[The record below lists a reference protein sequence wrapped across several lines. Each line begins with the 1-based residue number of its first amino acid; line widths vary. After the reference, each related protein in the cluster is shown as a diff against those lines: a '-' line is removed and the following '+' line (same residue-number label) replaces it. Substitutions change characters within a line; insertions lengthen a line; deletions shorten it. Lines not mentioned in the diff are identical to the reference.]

1 MTLRTPHSRPAPRRG
16 FTLVELLVVI
26 AIIGVLVGLLL
37 PAVQA
42 AREAARRS
50 QCTNNMRQ
58 LGIAIHTYHDAKKK
72 LPSSVRPFASFTVR
86 AGAFA
91 LLLPYVDRRDLWDQ
105 YDVSVTW
112 SDPKNLPVSKT
123 RIATYECPSSPSVAG
138 QDHVPDGVSPS
149 TPWTPVVANGDY
161 GASLGVH
168 PNLATYAAGLPTPVP
183 VQGSEAV
190 VSSSTKPTN
199 GFLPKNTAI
208 NFGHVTDGLSNT
220 IAILESA
227 GRPNVYRRGTLVD
240 SDPGKHRVNAGG
252 WVRPASDILFT
263 GSNAAGD
270 QLIGSF
276 VNRTNGDD
284 IGQETYGSNGYPT
297 SASNLTWN
305 TEGTSQPYSFH
316 NGGLNVVL
324 GDGAVKFIS
333 EDIHFGVMAALITRN
348 GAGIISGTPPNAV
361 YKEMLIEN
369 VF

>member
-1 MTLRTPHSRPAPRRG
+1 MTVHTPLARRDRRG

-50 QCTNNMRQ
+50 QCTNNLKQ
-58 LGIAIHTYHDAKKK
+58 IGIATHTYHDAKKK

-91 LLLPYVDRRDLWDQ
+91 LLLPYIDRRDLWDQ
-105 YDVSVTW
+105 YDTSVTW
-112 SDPKNLPVSKT
+112 SDPKNLPISKT
-123 RIATYECPSSPSVAG
+123 RISTYECPSSPSVG
-138 QDHVPDGVSPS
+138 QQDHVPDGVSPT
-149 TPWTPVVANGDY
+149 TPWAPLVANGDY

-168 PNLATYAAGLPTPVP
+168 PNLETYAASLPTPVP
-183 VQGSEAV
+183 IQGSDAP
-190 VSSSTKPTN
+190 VSTAAKPTN

-220 IAILESA
+220 IAVLESA
-227 GRPNVYRRGTLVD
+227 GRPNLYRRGALVD
-240 SDPGKHRVNAGG
+240 PDPGKKRVNAGG
-252 WVRPASDILFT
+252 WVRPASDIMFT
-263 GSNAAGD
+263 GSSASGD
-270 QLIGSF
+270 VLIGQF

-284 IGQETYGSNGYPT
+284 IGDQTYGTSGYPS
-297 SASNLTWN
+297 SASSIAWG

-324 GDGAVKFIS
+324 GDGAVKFIA
-333 EDIHFGVMAALITRN
+333 EEIHFGVFAALITRN
-348 GAGIISGTPPNAV
+348 GAGILSGTPPTAT

>member
-1 MTLRTPHSRPAPRRG
+1 MSHPTPLSRSARRRG

-50 QCTNNMRQ
+50 QCTNNLKQ
-58 LGIAIHTYHDAKKK
+58 IGIAVHTYHDSKKK

-91 LLLPYVDRRDLWDQ
+91 LMLPYIDRRDLWDQ
-105 YDVSVTW
+105 YDVNVTW
-112 SDPKNLPVSKT
+112 SDPKNLQISKT
-123 RIATYECPSSPSVAG
+123 RIGVYECPSSPSVAQ
-138 QDHVPDGVSPS
+138 QDHVPDGVTPS

-161 GASLGVH
+161 AASLGVH
-168 PNLATYAAGLPTPVP
+168 PALETYAAGLTPPVP
-183 VQGSEAV
+183 IQASDAV
-190 VSSSTKPTN
+190 VSTAAKPTN

-220 IAILESA
+220 IAVLESA
-227 GRPNVYRRGTLVD
+227 GRPWVYRRGAQVD
-240 SDPGKHRVNAGG
+240 PDPGKHRVNAGG
-252 WVRPASDILFT
+252 WIRPASDILFT

-270 QLIGSF
+270 QLVGQY

-284 IGQETYGSNGYPT
+284 IGAESYGASGYT
-297 SASNLTWN
+297 SSASLLTWN
-305 TEGTSQPYSFH
+305 TEGTSQPFAFH

-333 EDIHFGVMAALITRN
+333 DDVAIGVFSALITRN
-348 GAGIISGTPPNAV
+348 GAGIASGSGPTAV
-361 YKEMLIEN
+361 YKESIIEN